1 MICDRIAA
9 GTSPVRLRPPR
20 RRYRRQLWA
29 GLNRIVAAKA
39 GRAYGWVGPQG
50 SIKAWQGMA
59 RLHRQQ
65 RLAVAYLQQV
75 EALSCVFLKRRFL
88 VG

>member
-1 MICDRIAA
+1 M
-9 GTSPVRLRPPR
+9 LRVSRWGDLASRPGWPR
-20 RRYRRQLWA
+20 R
-29 GLNRIVAAKA
+29 LNRSVAFSA
-39 GRAYGWVGPQG
+39 GSAYGWFGPQG

-75 EALSCVFLKRRFL
+75 EALPCVFLKRRFL